1 MHETGEWQSQ
11 KCMNAFVSSDE
22 VLDIGIAMLQAILTD
37 ALLSMPRIGPSMRLS
52 VGDCICKEANESGE
66 RNSILDSP
74 RRLG

>member
-1 MHETGEWQSQ
+1 MAIDMHETGEWQSQ

-52 VGDCICKEANESGE
+52 VGDCICKELLQMKVEKETLS
-66 RNSILDSP
+66 
-74 RRLG
+74 